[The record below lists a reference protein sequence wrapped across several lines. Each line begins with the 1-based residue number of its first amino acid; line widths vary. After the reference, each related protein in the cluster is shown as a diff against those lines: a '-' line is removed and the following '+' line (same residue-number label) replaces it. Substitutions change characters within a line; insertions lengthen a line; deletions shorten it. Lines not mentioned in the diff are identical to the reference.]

1 MEGFA
6 HTRSFIQPLFYKE
19 FKICNYFG
27 IEFAI
32 KLLYN
37 IKR

>member
-1 MEGFA
+1 MVGFA
-6 HTRSFIQPLFYKE
+6 HTRSFIQPLFCKE

-37 IKR
+37 IT

>member
-1 MEGFA
+1 MVGFVLN
-6 HTRSFIQPLFYKE
+6 RFFLQPLFCKE

-37 IKR
+37 IT

>member
-1 MEGFA
+1 MEGSALNRFFLQ
-6 HTRSFIQPLFYKE
+6 HFFCKE

-37 IKR
+37 IK